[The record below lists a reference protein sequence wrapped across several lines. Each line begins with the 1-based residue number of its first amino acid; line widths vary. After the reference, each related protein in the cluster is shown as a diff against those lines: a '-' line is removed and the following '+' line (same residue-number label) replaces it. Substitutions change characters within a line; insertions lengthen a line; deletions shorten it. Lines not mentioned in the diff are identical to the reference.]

1 MNGATTDIRNKTRR
15 VRKHILDKF
24 LDLADKKELT
34 EKENKTYN
42 DLLMVF
48 AKNVIPRSTEITGE
62 EGEPIKISDFKA
74 ICDFTRES
82 PDQKYSLAGLRI
94 GFPTIRYTR
103 TLNEHHQRIIGL
115 APTLLYRLKELNE
128 KRNKLHFFT
137 DFKDAFEVE
146 SHIEKWKYI
155 KETSIATIEAK
166 LKERS

>member
-62 EGEPIKISDFKA
+62 EGGDLKV
-74 ICDFTRES
+74 TLV
-82 PDQKYSLAGLRI
+82 KYADD
-94 GFPTIRYTR
+94 TR
-103 TLNEHHQRIIGL
+103 TIQATSL
-115 APTLLYRLKELNE
+115 PDT
-128 KRNKLHFFT
+128 
-137 DFKDAFEVE
+137 V
-146 SHIEKWKYI
+146 I
-155 KETSIATIEAK
+155 KS
-166 LKERS
+166 L